1 MPAEIYLGHAGEY
14 LERYVS
20 VHIGEITIGESG
32 SSMKEILMDKVF
44 RHCKVD
50 TDTSQHPN
58 PVIRM
63 MSQSGWAT
71 VLWGAHT
78 VGAEA
83 SSNVMLDMI
92 EVFEDWWLTKMR

>member
-1 MPAEIYLGHAGEY
+1 MCQSILVY
-14 LERYVS
+14 
-20 VHIGEITIGESG
+20 HIGEKE
-32 SSMKEILMDKVF
+32 SSMKEMLMDKVL
-44 RHCKVD
+44 RPCKVD
-50 TDTSQHPN
+50 ADTSQHPN

-63 MSQSGWAT
+63 ISQSGWAT
-71 VLWGAHT
+71 VLWGFHT